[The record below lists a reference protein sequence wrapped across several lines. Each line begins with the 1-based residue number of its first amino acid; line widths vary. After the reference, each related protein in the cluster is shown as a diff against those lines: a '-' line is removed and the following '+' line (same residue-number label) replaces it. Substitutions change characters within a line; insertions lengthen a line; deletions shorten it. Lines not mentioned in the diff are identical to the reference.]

1 MSKVIK
7 LAALFPK
14 HLNLNGDIGN
24 LLVIQKRLQWSGV
37 AAEIV
42 PVTSTDSLSE
52 FDFVIAG
59 HGSKAAW
66 ADVIRLDPSFV
77 KNLVSFIESGNT
89 ALLVASASD
98 LIGEAV
104 TGSQSKPSDHRSE
117 FVKTEGGVVGY
128 LNSGSSNK
136 ELQWHKNTLLT
147 LLHGPVLAKNPALA
161 DELIHRMGIEVNSDS
176 KEFSKI
182 DELAE
187 AGRRIAFE
195 N

>member
-1 MSKVIK
+1 VSKVMK
-7 LAALFPK
+7 LAALFPN
-14 HLNLNGDIGN
+14 HLNLNGDLGN

-42 PVTSTDSLSE
+42 PVTSTESLSE

-77 KNLVSFIESGNT
+77 KNLISFIESGNT
-89 ALLVASASD
+89 ALLVASATD
-98 LIGEAV
+98 LFSEALA
-104 TGSQSKPSDHRSE
+104 GSQSKPTEHRSE

-176 KEFSKI
+176 REFSKI

-187 AGRRIAFE
+187 ASRRTAFE

>member
-1 MSKVIK
+1 VSKVIK

-14 HLNLNGDIGN
+14 HLNLNGDHGN

-37 AAEIV
+37 TAEIV
-42 PVTSTDSLSE
+42 PVTSTERLSE

-77 KNLVSFIESGNT
+77 RNLVAFIEAGKT
-89 ALLVASASD
+89 ALLVASAYD
-98 LIGEAV
+98 LVSEAL
-104 TGSQSKPSDHRSE
+104 TGLQCESTEHRSE
-117 FVKTEGGVVGY
+117 FVKTEDGVVGY
-128 LNSGSSNK
+128 LNSDSSNK
-136 ELQWHKNTLLT
+136 ELQWHKNALLT
-147 LLHGPVLAKNPALA
+147 LLHGPVLAKNPPLA
-161 DELIHRMGIEVNSDS
+161 DELIRRMGIEVNSDS

-187 AGRRIAFE
+187 ASRRIAFE

>member
-37 AAEIV
+37 AAEMV
-42 PVTSTDSLSE
+42 PVTSTKLLSE

-136 ELQWHKNTLLT
+136 ELHWHKNTLLT
-147 LLHGPVLAKNPALA
+147 LLHGPVLAKNPTLA

-187 AGRRIAFE
+187 ASRRIAFE

>member
-7 LAALFPK
+7 LAALFPN
-14 HLNLNGDIGN
+14 HLNLNGDLGN

-42 PVTSTDSLSE
+42 PVTSKASLSE

-66 ADVIRLDPSFV
+66 ADVIRLDPFFV

-89 ALLVASASD
+89 ALLVASAYD
-98 LIGEAV
+98 LMSEAL
-104 TGSQSKPSDHRSE
+104 TGLQSELKEHRSE
-117 FVKTEGGVVGY
+117 FVKTEDGIVGY
-128 LNSGSSNK
+128 LNSDSSNK
-136 ELQWHKNTLLT
+136 ELQWHKNALLT

-176 KEFSKI
+176 NEFSKI
-182 DELAE
+182 DELSE
-187 AGRRIAFE
+187 ASRRIAFE

>member
-14 HLNLNGDIGN
+14 HLNLNGDHGN

-37 AAEIV
+37 KAEIV
-42 PVTSTDSLSE
+42 PVTSTASLSE

-66 ADVIRLDPSFV
+66 VDVLRHDLSFV
-77 KNLVSFIESGNT
+77 KNLVAFIESGKT
-89 ALLVASASD
+89 ALVVASAYD
-98 LIGEAV
+98 LISEAL
-104 TGSQSKPSDHRSE
+104 TGSQSNPAEHRSE
-117 FVKTEGGVVGY
+117 FVKTEEGLVGY
-128 LNSGSSNK
+128 LNSDSSNK
-136 ELQWHKNTLLT
+136 ELQWHKNSLLT

-161 DELIHRMGIEVNSDS
+161 DELIHRMGIEVKSDS
-176 KEFSKI
+176 KELALI
-182 DELAE
+182 DQLAE
-187 AGRRIAFE
+187 ASRRIAFE

>member
-1 MSKVIK
+1 VSKVIK

-14 HLNLNGDIGN
+14 HLNLNGDHGN
-24 LLVIQKRLQWSGV
+24 LLVLQKRLQWSGV
-37 AAEIV
+37 KAEIV
-42 PVTSTDSLSE
+42 PVTSTESLSQ
-52 FDFVIAG
+52 FDFVLVG

-66 ADVIRLDPSFV
+66 VEVLRHDSTFV
-77 KNLVSFIESGNT
+77 KNLVALIESGKT
-89 ALLVASASD
+89 ALLVASACDQIS
-98 LIGEAV
+98 EAL
-104 TGSQSKPSDHRSE
+104 TGSQSEPTEHRSE
-117 FVKTEGGVVGY
+117 FVKTEEGVVGY
-128 LNSGSSNK
+128 LNSDSSNK

-161 DELIHRMGIEVNSDS
+161 DELIHRIGIEVKRES

-187 AGRRIAFE
+187 VSRRIAFE

>member
-1 MSKVIK
+1 VIK

-14 HLNLNGDIGN
+14 HLNLNGDLGN

-42 PVTSTDSLSE
+42 PLTSTESLSE
-52 FDFVIAG
+52 LDFVIAG

-77 KNLVSFIESGNT
+77 RNLVSFIESGKT
-89 ALLVASASD
+89 ALLVASATD
-98 LIGEAV
+98 LISEALTV
-104 TGSQSKPSDHRSE
+104 SQSKPTEHRSE
-117 FVKTEGGVVGY
+117 FVKTEEGVVGY
-128 LNSGSSNK
+128 LNSDSSNK

-187 AGRRIAFE
+187 ASRRTAFE